1 MKTSGSPIGVIV
13 AMEVELNTILNA
25 MEGACHVRIS
35 GMDFYRGTVN
45 GRPVVTARCGVGKIC
60 AAICAQTMIR
70 EYAPQCIL
78 GAGIAGSLQ
87 GLPIG
92 GVAVADDLAQH
103 DFDLVTFGYPL
114 GYVPALKSA
123 FCMTDE
129 RMRKTLIALAEEMG
143 VSHEH
148 GTIISG
154 DSFISS
160 EAKKQQ
166 LIRAF
171 PAAAA
176 CEMEGAAIAQ
186 VCCMNGL
193 PFAVIRAISDNGDED
208 SKEDY
213 PAHEAMAADVS
224 ARMVLAFI
232 NRYEGE

>member
-1 MKTSGSPIGVIV
+1 MDRTERPVGVIV
-13 AMEVELNTILNA
+13 AMEVELNTIRNA
-25 MEGACHVRIS
+25 MEDPGHVRIS
-35 GMDFYRGTVN
+35 GMDFYQGTVN
-45 GRPVVTARCGVGKIC
+45 GRPVVTARCGVGKVC

-92 GVAVADDLAQH
+92 GVAVADALAQH
-103 DFDLVTFGYPL
+103 DFDLVAFGYPL
-114 GYVPALKSA
+114 GYIPALKSEY
-123 FCMTDE
+123 CSTD
-129 RMRKTLIALAEEMG
+129 RGMIDTLTELAEEMS
-143 VSHEH
+143 VSYAC
-148 GTIISG
+148 GTIVSG

-160 EAKKQQ
+160 DTKKQQ
-166 LIRAF
+166 LIRSF
-171 PAAAA
+171 PNAVA

-186 VCCMNGL
+186 VCCMNGI

-232 NRYEGE
+232 GRYRGE